1 MTDNDI
7 PALDGFYKHVRE
19 DGRLPTSQHARRWTN
34 AVLKALGTALDGST
48 KRSLAKE
55 LPKPLAQ
62 SLTSVFWLLHFRD
75 PNLSDEQF
83 LKRVALRSGNSD
95 PEFARYP
102 TRAVFSQLRQLISP
116 ELDQKVTD
124 ALPPEV
130 SQMWRSNSRVP
141 AAQR

>member
-7 PALDGFYKHVRE
+7 ATLDGFYEHVRE
-19 DGRLPTSQHARRWTN
+19 AGKLPTSQHALRWTN
-34 AVLKALGTALDGST
+34 AVLKALGTVLDGST

-75 PNLSDEQF
+75 PNLSDEEF
-83 LKRVALRSGNSD
+83 LKRVAIRSGNSD

-116 ELDQKVTD
+116 EVDQKVTD
-124 ALPPEV
+124 ALSPEV
-130 SQMWRSNSRVP
+130 SQLWRLDSRVP
-141 AAQR
+141 VAQR

>member
-7 PALDGFYKHVRE
+7 ATLDGFYEHVRE
-19 DGRLPTSQHARRWTN
+19 AGKLPTSQHALRWTN
-34 AVLKALGTALDGST
+34 AVLKALGTVLDGST

-75 PNLSDEQF
+75 PNLSDEEF
-83 LKRVALRSGNSD
+83 LKRVAIRSGNSD

-102 TRAVFSQLRQLISP
+102 TRAVFSQLRQLISRN
-116 ELDQKVTD
+116 LT
-124 ALPPEV
+124 
-130 SQMWRSNSRVP
+130 RR
-141 AAQR
+141 